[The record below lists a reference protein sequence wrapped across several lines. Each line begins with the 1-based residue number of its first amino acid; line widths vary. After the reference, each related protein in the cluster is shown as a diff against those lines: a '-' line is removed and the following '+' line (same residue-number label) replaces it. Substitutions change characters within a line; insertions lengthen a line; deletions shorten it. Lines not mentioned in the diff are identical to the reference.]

1 MPRVALLLVVPVLF
15 ACTKAE
21 TPPVDTSASV
31 VETPA
36 PASVNAAGKWAFNV
50 MPEGKDTVLTTYTL
64 DATND
69 MSGWKMTFPGREP
82 IDVRV
87 LSLSNDSIVTE
98 TGPFESNIQKG
109 LKVNLVRTNM
119 RLDGAKLSGVGIVH
133 YDRKTADSVITLRQ
147 VGTRQ

>member
-1 MPRVALLLVVPVLF
+1 MSRVALLVVVPVLF

-21 TPPVDTSASV
+21 TPPADTAAAV

-36 PASVNAAGKWAFNV
+36 PVNVAGKWAFNV

-69 MSGWKMTFPGREP
+69 MTGWKVTIPGRDP

-87 LSLSNDSIVTE
+87 LSMDNDSIVTE
-98 TGPFESNIQKG
+98 TGPFESAVQKG
-109 LKVNLVRTNM
+109 VKVNLVHTNM
-119 RLDGAKLSGVGIVH
+119 RLDGARLSGVGIVH
-133 YDRKTADSVITLRQ
+133 YDKKTADSVVTLRYD
-147 VGTRQ
+147 GTRQ

>member
-1 MPRVALLLVVPVLF
+1 MCRVALLLVVPVLF

-21 TPPVDTSASV
+21 TPPADTTAAV

-36 PASVNAAGKWAFNV
+36 PMNVAGKWAFNV
-50 MPEGKDTVLTTYTL
+50 MPEGKDTVLTTYTI

-69 MSGWKMTFPGREP
+69 MTGWKMTFPGRDP

-87 LSLSNDSIVTE
+87 LSMSNDSIVTE
-98 TGPFESNIQKG
+98 TGPFESMIQKG
-109 LKVNLVRTNM
+109 LKVNLVHTNL
-119 RLDGAKLSGVGIVH
+119 RLDGATLSGVGIVH